1 MKKGEKRKMELLQ
14 IAYKMFI
21 SRGYENTSVDDIIEE
36 AGIAKGTYYYYFKSK
51 EQTLEEV
58 IGMMIESEIETAK
71 QITASNIP
79 IPQKIVGIISSV
91 RPAPEETEIEGA
103 LFRPENTLMH
113 KRIRDKL
120 VETIVPL
127 LAQVTEEGIAEGIFN
142 CDNVPERIKI
152 LLIISNELF
161 DEADFTE
168 KDVEVFID
176 VTEKILG
183 AKKGTM
189 SFISALI
196 SRQEDKKN
204 G

>member
-71 QITASNIP
+71 QITAANIP

-91 RPAPEETEIEGA
+91 RPAPEENEIEGA

-127 LAQVTEEGIAEGIFN
+127 LTQVTEEGIAEGIFN

-183 AKKGTM
+183 AKEGTM